1 MLNNLRI
8 RENALDDLEL
18 PVQLIYGHLGKF
30 VLQIPWKSLYSQPVV
45 AQIEDLFLLVSPKQS
60 VPFDAEKEQK
70 LDLEKKQ
77 IALKAIDEA
86 YLKELEKGMPK
97 C

>member
-1 MLNNLRI
+1 M
-8 RENALDDLEL
+8 

-30 VLQIPWKSLYSQPVV
+30 VLQIPWKSLYNKPVV

-70 LDLEKKQ
+70 LELEKKQ

-86 YLKELEKGMPK
+86 YQKELEKGIHTLYTYM
-97 C
+97 